1 MTVENQKVV
10 ATYHGLEV
18 LSGDHLG
25 PKMITNMVDMR
36 YERREVEQALNEV
49 KETAN
54 VVEMGSGAGIVGAI
68 IAGNCKP
75 KKMIRYEANHTL
87 INHIKRLYAHNK
99 KW

>member
-1 MTVENQKVV
+1 MTVENPKVV

-25 PKMITNMVDMR
+25 PQMIRNMVDMR

-99 KW
+99 KR